1 MNKYAVI
8 GNPIHHSL
16 SPTIHTQFAK
26 QVGVSMT
33 YEKILAPLDGFTVA
47 AKKFISS
54 GALGF
59 NITVP
64 FKVEAYNLVDEC
76 TLNANIAGA
85 INTIKVENDTLY
97 GENTDGIGLVNDLCN
112 NLKQPIKGRD
122 ILILG
127 AGGATQGILL
137 ALLEREPERIL
148 IANRTK
154 AKSLKLARNYS
165 KYGKVCGFGLDQI
178 KTTPVDIIIN
188 ATSASLSGKMPEIP
202 SGVAAGALCYD
213 LMYGRETSFMQWARE
228 NSAIEVTDGLGML
241 VEQAASAF
249 AFWHNITPKTKEVIE
264 SLRETI
270 D

>member
-16 SPTIHTQFAK
+16 SPIIHTQFAK
-26 QVGVSMT
+26 QVGLSMS
-33 YEKILAPLDGFTVA
+33 YEKILAPLDGFTAA
-47 AKKFISS
+47 AKNFVSS

-64 FKVEAYNLVDEC
+64 FKVEAYDLVDSY
-76 TLNANIAGA
+76 TLNAKTAGA
-85 INTIKVENDTLY
+85 VNTIKVENGSLY

-112 NLKQPIKGRD
+112 NLQQSIKGKE
-122 ILILG
+122 ILIIG

-137 ALLEREPERIL
+137 PLLECQPDRIL

-154 AKSLKLARNYS
+154 ARSLKLASNFS
-165 KYGKVCGFGLDQI
+165 EYGKVCGFGLDQI
-178 KTTPVDIIIN
+178 KAKPVDIIIN
-188 ATSASLSGKMPEIP
+188 ATSASLDGKIPEIP
-202 SGVAAGALCYD
+202 PGVATGALCYD
-213 LMYGRETSFMQWARE
+213 LMYGKQTPFMKWAMK
-228 NSAIEVTDGLGML
+228 NSALSVSDGLGML

-249 AFWHNITPKTKEVIE
+249 AFWHGKTPQTKEVIK
-264 SLRETI
+264 LIRETI

>member
-8 GNPIHHSL
+8 GNPIQHSL
-16 SPTIHTQFAK
+16 SPTIHAQFAK
-26 QVGVSMT
+26 QIGLSMS
-33 YEKILAPLDGFTVA
+33 YEKILAPLDGFSIT
-47 AKKFISS
+47 AKNFVSS

-64 FKVEAYNLVDEC
+64 FKVQAYDLVDEF
-76 TLNANIAGA
+76 TLNAKTAGA
-85 INTIKVENDTLY
+85 VNTIKVENDTLY

-112 NLKQPIKGRD
+112 NLQQSIRGKD

-137 ALLEREPERIL
+137 SLLECHPERIL
-148 IANRTK
+148 VANRTK
-154 AKSLKLARNYS
+154 SRSLKLASNYS
-165 KYGKVCGFGLDQI
+165 EYGKVCGFGLDQI
-178 KTTPVDIIIN
+178 KAKPVDIIIN
-188 ATSASLSGKMPEIP
+188 ATSASLEDKILEIP
-202 SGVAAGALCYD
+202 AAVATGALCYD
-213 LMYGRETSFMQWARE
+213 LMYGRQTPFMQWAKE
-228 NSAIEVTDGLGML
+228 NSALEVADGLGML

-249 AFWHNITPKTKEVIE
+249 SFWHGITPETKEVIK

>member
-16 SPTIHTQFAK
+16 SPTIHAQFSK
-26 QVGVSMT
+26 QTGLSMS
-33 YEKILAPLDGFTVA
+33 YEKILAPLDGFTA
-47 AKKFISS
+47 AVNNFVSS

-59 NITVP
+59 NITIP
-64 FKVEAYNLVDEC
+64 FKVEAYDLVDDC
-76 TLNANIAGA
+76 TLNAKTSGA
-85 INTIKVENDTLY
+85 VNTIKVENGTLY

-112 NLKQPIKGRD
+112 NLQQTIKGKD

-137 ALLEREPERIL
+137 PLLECQPERIL
-148 IANRTK
+148 VANRTK
-154 AKSLKLARNYS
+154 TKSLKLANNYS
-165 KYGKVCGFGLDQI
+165 EYGKVCGFGLDQI
-178 KTTPVDIIIN
+178 KAKPVDIIIN
-188 ATSASLSGKMPEIP
+188 ATSASLDGKMPEIP
-202 SGVAAGALCYD
+202 SGVATGALCYD
-213 LMYGRETSFMQWARE
+213 LMYGVQTPFMKWSRE
-228 NSAIEVTDGLGML
+228 NSASEVSDGLGML

-249 AFWHNITPKTKEVIE
+249 AFWHDITPETKEVIK

>member
-16 SPTIHTQFAK
+16 SPTIHAQFSK
-26 QVGVSMT
+26 QTGLSMS
-33 YEKILAPLDGFTVA
+33 YEKILAPLDGFTA
-47 AKKFISS
+47 AVNNFVSS

-59 NITVP
+59 NITIP
-64 FKVEAYNLVDEC
+64 FKVEAYDLVDDC
-76 TLNANIAGA
+76 TLNAKTSGA
-85 INTIKVENDTLY
+85 VNTIKVENGTLY

-112 NLKQPIKGRD
+112 NLQQTIKGKD

-137 ALLEREPERIL
+137 PLLECQPERIL
-148 IANRTK
+148 VANRTK
-154 AKSLKLARNYS
+154 TKSLKLANNYS
-165 KYGKVCGFGLDQI
+165 EYGKVCGFGLDQI
-178 KTTPVDIIIN
+178 KAKPVDIIIN
-188 ATSASLSGKMPEIP
+188 ATSASLDGKMPEIP
-202 SGVAAGALCYD
+202 SGVATGALCYD
-213 LMYGRETSFMQWARE
+213 LMYGRQTPFMKWSRE
-228 NSAIEVTDGLGML
+228 NSALEVTDGLGML

-249 AFWHNITPKTKEVIE
+249 AFWHDITPETKEVIK

>member
-1 MNKYAVI
+1 MNKYGVI

-16 SPTIHTQFAK
+16 SPTIHAQFSN
-26 QVGVSMT
+26 QIGLSMS
-33 YEKILAPLDGFTVA
+33 YEKILAPLDGFTYTA
-47 AKKFISS
+47 NKFLNS

-64 FKVEAYNLVDEC
+64 FKIEAFNLVDKH
-76 TLNANIAGA
+76 TQNAKTAGA
-85 INTIKVENDTLY
+85 VNTIKIENDTLY

-112 NLKQPIKGRD
+112 NLQQTIKGKD

-127 AGGATQGILL
+127 AGGTTQGVLMP
-137 ALLEREPERIL
+137 LLELQPKRIL
-148 IANRTK
+148 VANRTK
-154 AKSLKLARNYS
+154 SKSLKLASKYS

-178 KTTPVDIIIN
+178 KAKPVDIIIN
-188 ATSASLSGKMPEIP
+188 ATSASLDGKMPEIP

-213 LMYGRETSFMQWARE
+213 LMYGRQTPFMQWARE
-228 NSAIEVTDGLGML
+228 NSALEVTDGLGML

-249 AFWHNITPKTKEVIE
+249 AFWHDITPETKEVIK

>member
-16 SPTIHTQFAK
+16 SPTIHAQFSK
-26 QVGVSMT
+26 QTGLSMS
-33 YEKILAPLDGFTVA
+33 YEKILAPLDGFTA
-47 AKKFISS
+47 AVNNFVSS

-59 NITVP
+59 NITIP
-64 FKVEAYNLVDEC
+64 FKVEAYDLVDDC
-76 TLNANIAGA
+76 TLNAKTSGA
-85 INTIKVENDTLY
+85 VNTIKVENGTLY

-112 NLKQPIKGRD
+112 NLQQTIKGKD

-137 ALLEREPERIL
+137 PLLECQPERIL
-148 IANRTK
+148 VANRTK
-154 AKSLKLARNYS
+154 IKSLKLANNYS
-165 KYGKVCGFGLDQI
+165 EYGKVCGFGLDQI
-178 KTTPVDIIIN
+178 KAKPVDIIIN
-188 ATSASLSGKMPEIP
+188 ATSASLDGKMPEIP
-202 SGVAAGALCYD
+202 SGVATGALCYD
-213 LMYGRETSFMQWARE
+213 LMYGRQTPFMEWSRE
-228 NSAIEVTDGLGML
+228 NSALEVSDGLGML

-249 AFWHNITPKTKEVIE
+249 AFWHDITPETKEVIK

>member
-16 SPTIHTQFAK
+16 SPTIHAQFAK
-26 QVGVSMT
+26 QIGLSIS
-33 YEKILAPLDGFTVA
+33 YEKILAPLDGFTVT
-47 AKKFISS
+47 AKNFISA

-64 FKVEAYNLVDEC
+64 FKVEAYDLVDEC
-76 TLNANIAGA
+76 TSNANIASSV
-85 INTIKVENDTLY
+85 NTIKVENGALY

-112 NLKQPIKGRD
+112 NLQQSIKGKD

-127 AGGATQGILL
+127 AGGATQGIILP
-137 ALLEREPERIL
+137 LLECQPERIL
-148 IANRTK
+148 VANRTK
-154 AKSLKLARNYS
+154 SKSLKLASNYS
-165 KYGKVCGFGLDQI
+165 EYGNVCGFGLDQI
-178 KTTPVDIIIN
+178 KSKPVDMIIN
-188 ATSASLSGKMPEIP
+188 ATSASLIGKTPEIP
-202 SGVAAGALCYD
+202 PGVASGALCYD
-213 LMYGRETSFMQWARE
+213 LMYGRQTPFMQWASE
-228 NSAIEVTDGLGML
+228 NSALEVTDGLGML

-249 AFWHNITPKTKEVIE
+249 SFWHGITPETKEVIK

>member
-16 SPTIHTQFAK
+16 SPTIHSQFAK
-26 QVGVSMT
+26 QIGLSIS
-33 YEKILAPLDGFTVA
+33 YEKILAPLDGFTVTVKNFVSA
-47 AKKFISS
+47 

-64 FKVEAYNLVDEC
+64 FKVEAYDLVDEC
-76 TLNANIAGA
+76 TSNANIASSV
-85 INTIKVENDTLY
+85 NTIKVESGSLY

-112 NLKQPIKGRD
+112 NLQQLIKGKD

-127 AGGATQGILL
+127 AGGTTQGILL
-137 ALLEREPERIL
+137 PLLECQPERIL
-148 IANRTK
+148 VANRTK
-154 AKSLKLARNYS
+154 VKSLKLARKYS

-178 KTTPVDIIIN
+178 KAKPVDIIIN
-188 ATSASLSGKMPEIP
+188 ATSASLDGKMPEIP

-213 LMYGRETSFMQWARE
+213 LMYGRQTPFMQWGRE
-228 NSAIEVTDGLGML
+228 NSALEVTDGLGML

-249 AFWHNITPKTKEVIE
+249 AFWHGFTPETKQVIK

>member
-16 SPTIHTQFAK
+16 SPTIHAQFSK
-26 QVGVSMT
+26 QTGLSMS
-33 YEKILAPLDGFTVA
+33 YEKILAPLDGFTA
-47 AKKFISS
+47 AVNNFVSS

-59 NITVP
+59 NITIP
-64 FKVEAYNLVDEC
+64 FKIEAYDLVDDC
-76 TLNANIAGA
+76 TLNAKTSGA
-85 INTIKVENDTLY
+85 VNTIKVENGTLY

-112 NLKQPIKGRD
+112 NLQQTIKGKD

-137 ALLEREPERIL
+137 PLLECQPERIL
-148 IANRTK
+148 VANRTK
-154 AKSLKLARNYS
+154 TKSLKLANNYS
-165 KYGKVCGFGLDQI
+165 EYGKVCGFGLDQI
-178 KTTPVDIIIN
+178 KAKPVDIIIN
-188 ATSASLSGKMPEIP
+188 ATSASLDGKMPEIP
-202 SGVAAGALCYD
+202 SGVATGALCYD
-213 LMYGRETSFMQWARE
+213 LMYGRQTPFMEWSRE
-228 NSAIEVTDGLGML
+228 NSALEVSDGLGML

-249 AFWHNITPKTKEVIE
+249 AFWHDITPETKEVIK

>member
-16 SPTIHTQFAK
+16 SPTIHAQFSK
-26 QVGVSMT
+26 QTGFSMS
-33 YEKILAPLDGFTVA
+33 YEKILAPLDGFTA
-47 AKKFISS
+47 AVNNFVSS

-76 TLNANIAGA
+76 TSNAKTSGA
-85 INTIKVENDTLY
+85 VNTIKVENGTLY

-112 NLKQPIKGRD
+112 NLQQTIKGKD

-137 ALLEREPERIL
+137 PLLECQPERIL
-148 IANRTK
+148 VANRTK
-154 AKSLKLARNYS
+154 TKSLKLANNYS
-165 KYGKVCGFGLDQI
+165 EYGKVCGFGLDQI
-178 KTTPVDIIIN
+178 KAKPVDIIIN
-188 ATSASLSGKMPEIP
+188 ATSASLDGKMPEIP
-202 SGVAAGALCYD
+202 SGVATGALCYD
-213 LMYGRETSFMQWARE
+213 LMYGRQTPFMKWSRE
-228 NSAIEVTDGLGML
+228 NSALEVTDGLGML

-249 AFWHNITPKTKEVIE
+249 AFWHDITPETKEVIK

-270 D
+270 V

>member
-16 SPTIHTQFAK
+16 SPTIHAQFAK
-26 QVGVSMT
+26 QIGLSMS
-33 YEKILAPLDGFTVA
+33 YEKILAPLDGFTIA
-47 AKKFISS
+47 AKNFVSS

-64 FKVEAYNLVDEC
+64 FKIEAYDLVDEY
-76 TLNANIAGA
+76 TLNAKTAGA
-85 INTIKVENDTLY
+85 VNTIKVENGTLY

-112 NLKQPIKGRD
+112 NLQQSIKGKD
-122 ILILG
+122 ILNTGCWWCDSGHLT
-127 AGGATQGILL
+127 AFARCQ
-137 ALLEREPERIL
+137 PERIL
-148 IANRTK
+148 VANRTK
-154 AKSLKLARNYS
+154 AKSLKLASKYS
-165 KYGKVCGFGLDQI
+165 EYGKVCGFGLDQI
-178 KTTPVDIIIN
+178 KAKPVDIIIN
-188 ATSASLSGKMPEIP
+188 ATSASLMEKMPEIP

-213 LMYGRETSFMQWARE
+213 LMYGRQTPFMQWARE
-228 NSAIEVTDGLGML
+228 NSALEVTDGLGML

-249 AFWHNITPKTKEVIE
+249 AFWHGMTPETKEVIK

>member
-16 SPTIHTQFAK
+16 SPTIHTQFSK
-26 QVGVSMT
+26 QIGLSMS
-33 YEKILAPLDGFTVA
+33 YEKILAPIDGFTA
-47 AKKFISS
+47 AANNFVSS

-64 FKVEAYNLVDEC
+64 FKVEAYDLVDDY
-76 TLNANIAGA
+76 TLNAKTAGA
-85 INTIKVENDTLY
+85 VNTIKVENGTLY
-97 GENTDGIGLVNDLCN
+97 GENTDGIGLVNDFCN
-112 NLKQPIKGRD
+112 NLQQKIKGKD

-137 ALLEREPERIL
+137 PLLECQPERIL
-148 IANRTK
+148 VANRTK
-154 AKSLKLARNYS
+154 TKSLKLANNFS
-165 KYGKVCGFGLDQI
+165 EYGKVCGFGLDQI
-178 KTTPVDIIIN
+178 KAKPVDIIIN
-188 ATSASLSGKMPEIP
+188 ATSASLDGKMPEIP
-202 SGVAAGALCYD
+202 SGVATGALCYD
-213 LMYGRETSFMQWARE
+213 LMYGRQTPFMEWSRE
-228 NSAIEVTDGLGML
+228 NFALEVSDGLGML

-249 AFWHNITPKTKEVIE
+249 AFWHDITPETKEVIK

>member
-16 SPTIHTQFAK
+16 SPTIHAQFSK
-26 QVGVSMT
+26 QTGLSMS
-33 YEKILAPLDGFTVA
+33 YEKILAPLDGFTA
-47 AKKFISS
+47 AVNNFVSS

-59 NITVP
+59 NITIP
-64 FKVEAYNLVDEC
+64 FKIEAYDLVDDC
-76 TLNANIAGA
+76 TLNAKTSGA
-85 INTIKVENDTLY
+85 VNTIKVENGTLY

-112 NLKQPIKGRD
+112 NLQQTIKGKD

-137 ALLEREPERIL
+137 PLLECQPERIL
-148 IANRTK
+148 VANRTK
-154 AKSLKLARNYS
+154 TKSLKLANNYS
-165 KYGKVCGFGLDQI
+165 EYGKVCGFGLDQI
-178 KTTPVDIIIN
+178 KAKPVDIIIN
-188 ATSASLSGKMPEIP
+188 ATSASLDGKMPEIP
-202 SGVAAGALCYD
+202 SGVATGALCYD
-213 LMYGRETSFMQWARE
+213 LMYGRQTPFMEWSRE
-228 NSAIEVTDGLGML
+228 NSALEVSDGLGKL

-249 AFWHNITPKTKEVIE
+249 AFWYDITPETKEVIK